1 MHFSMSRGEV
11 IRNLIAGGVVGIIAI
26 PLSIALAVA
35 VGMPPISG
43 LYTAAFAG
51 AVASATGG
59 SRFNI
64 TGPTAAL
71 VPLLAHVVLVHGVE
85 ALPAVGIMAGVLL
98 IAMWRLRLG
107 RLVRFMPGLV
117 VVGFTA
123 GIGLSIGFGQLNSL
137 LAVQGTDPAIEHFAE
152 RLLDTIRHL
161 GSVAPTTPALGLV
174 CIAFLVFWQRAP
186 HKIPG
191 PLIVVVASALLGR
204 LAHLDT
210 PTIASRYGD
219 FPRSFPVPSLRFA
232 TALGLGDWI
241 DLAPS
246 AVAIAVLAAVESLL
260 SAVVADNMAATSERH
275 DADRELLGQGLA
287 NLVSPIMGGVPAT
300 AAIARTAA
308 GIRAGGTSRLTG
320 IAHAATVLLVTLVF
334 GGLGGQIPLT
344 VLAAIL
350 LVVAWNIADV
360 PEVARL
366 VRGAPREDLGVLLGT
381 MAVTL
386 FFDLTYAIGLGILVS
401 AILLIRR
408 LTRVPAVAAILAEEG
423 EVSPLSQRLTSIL
436 HAHPEIAF
444 FNLQGVISFHS
455 AAELEY
461 ELLAH
466 QDRPLLLRMHD
477 LHYIDSSGLITLEGI
492 VEHRV
497 REGGRV
503 ALTEVQPS
511 VLPLLRRWGILD
523 LVGADGLFDRAED
536 AAMALAGGGQPSTA
550 PTQA

>member
-1 MHFSMSRGEV
+1 M
-11 IRNLIAGGVVGIIAI
+11 RNLLAGAVVGVIAI

-35 VGMPPISG
+35 IGMPPIAG

-71 VPLLAHVVLVHGVE
+71 VPLLSHVVIAHGVE
-85 ALPAVGIMAGVLL
+85 ALPAVGLMAGILL

-107 RLVRFMPGLV
+107 RMVRFMPGLV
-117 VVGFTA
+117 IVGFTA

-137 LAVQGTDPAIEHFAE
+137 LAVPGTDPSLEHFTE
-152 RLLDTIRHL
+152 RLIDTARHL
-161 GSVAPTTPALGLV
+161 GSVGLTTPLLGLG
-174 CIAFLVFWQRAP
+174 CIAFLVLWQRAP
-186 HKIPG
+186 HRLPG
-191 PLIVVVASALLGR
+191 PLIVVVASALVVR
-204 LAHLDT
+204 LASLDT
-210 PTIASRYGD
+210 PTIATRYGE
-219 FPRSFPVPSLRFA
+219 FPRSFPLPSLGFV
-232 TALGLGDWI
+232 TDLGLGEWI
-241 DLAPS
+241 ELVPI

-260 SAVVADNMAATSERH
+260 SAVVADNMAATSRRH

-287 NLVSPIMGGVPAT
+287 NLVSPLMGGVPAT

-308 GIRAGGTSRLTG
+308 GIRAGATSRLTG
-320 IAHAATVLLVTLVF
+320 ITHAVTVLVVTLAF

-344 VLAAIL
+344 ALAAIL

-360 PEVARL
+360 PEVMRL
-366 VRGAPREDLGVLLGT
+366 VRGAPREDLAVLLGT

-386 FFDLTYAIGLGILVS
+386 VFDLTYAIGLGILVS
-401 AILLIRR
+401 AVLLIRR

-423 EVSPLSQRLTSIL
+423 EMSPLSPRLTAIL
-436 HAHPEIAF
+436 HSHPEIAF

-461 ELLAH
+461 ELLSH
-466 QDRPLLLRMHD
+466 QDRPLLLRMRD

-492 VEHRV
+492 VEHRM

-503 ALTEVQPS
+503 VLTEVQPS

-523 LVGADGLFDRAED
+523 LVGAEGLFESAED
-536 AAMALAGGGQPSTA
+536 GALALAGG
-550 PTQA
+550 